1 MWADFLGKGW
11 KFPIAHA
18 AGASV
23 AMSAAE
29 DSVAEAVWIILAT
42 APGERVR
49 RPDFGCGIH
58 HLVFEVNTA
67 TTLGQV
73 RDRVHSALVKW
84 EPRIDVQRV
93 NVEARDGGEELLINV
108 QYRVR
113 DTNNYFNLVFPFYL
127 MRGTPQ

>member
-11 KFPIAHA
+11 KFPIEQG
-18 AGASV
+18 AGAAV

-29 DSVAEAVWIILAT
+29 QSVAEAVWIILAT

-58 HLVFEVNTA
+58 QLVFEVNNA
-67 TTLGQV
+67 ATLGQV

-84 EPRIDVQRV
+84 EPRIQVEKV
-93 NVEARDGGEELLINV
+93 NVEARGGGEELLINV
-108 QYRVR
+108 HYRVR

-127 MRGTPQ
+127 MRGAVQ